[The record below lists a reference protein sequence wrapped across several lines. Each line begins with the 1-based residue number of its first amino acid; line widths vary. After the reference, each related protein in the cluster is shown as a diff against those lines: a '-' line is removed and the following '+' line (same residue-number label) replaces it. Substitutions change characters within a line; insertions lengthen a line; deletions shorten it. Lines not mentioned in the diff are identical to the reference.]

1 MIRLIL
7 KILYIDL
14 INYILNDTGY
24 LSKFEQILVF
34 PLEYTIGR
42 LIHEQFVLMYNDIL
56 RNVYGV
62 KIRIK
67 LKSMAIKS

>member
-34 PLEYTIGR
+34 PLEYTIRR
-42 LIHEQFVLMYNDIL
+42 LIHEHLHRFDVQDIL
-56 RNVYGV
+56 RNVWS
-62 KIRIK
+62 KDQK
-67 LKSMAIKS
+67 LNGH